1 MNRRNVLGIAG
12 AAAAVLTACGKS
24 SQKIRLALNWKPEP
38 EFGPFYAAP
47 YQKYGLDVEVLPGG
61 AGTPTVQM
69 VGASSAEF
77 GIVSADELVVA
88 RSRGNDVVALF
99 AVFQN
104 NPQGIM
110 VHASRK
116 LTSIADFFRHPG
128 TLAMQRGLSYARL
141 LEKMYGFDKVKI
153 VPSPNGDVSAF
164 LHDKNFAQ
172 QCFITS
178 EPLIAKRLGADVQ
191 VFPISDI
198 GFNPYTDVMA
208 TSGDLLPGKPEMVK
222 SPETVKSMAAAV
234 REGLRSYLDD
244 AKPTNLRM
252 QQLNP
257 TMPLDLFTETAEAQR
272 PLIET
277 EETRRNGLGSM
288 TKERWATLI
297 MQLKDLG
304 DIENALAP
312 EDCFRSL

>member
-1 MNRRNVLGIAG
+1 MIRRRNFLVAG
-12 AAAAVLTACGKS
+12 AAALLTSCGKS

-38 EFGPFYAAP
+38 DFGGFYAAP
-47 YQKYGLDVEVLPGG
+47 YQKYGLDVEILPGG
-61 AGTPTVQM
+61 AGTPTIQM
-69 VGASSAEF
+69 VGAGSAEF
-77 GIVSADELVVA
+77 GIVAADELVVA
-88 RSRGNDVVALF
+88 RSRGNDVVAVF

-104 NPQGIM
+104 NPLGIM

-116 LTSIADFFRHPG
+116 LTSLADVFTGG
-128 TLAMQRGLSYARL
+128 TVAMQRGLSYARL
-141 LEKMYGFDKVKI
+141 LEKKYGFDKVKI

-172 QCFITS
+172 QGYVTS
-178 EPLIAKRLGADVQ
+178 EPLVARRLGGDVQ

-208 TSGDLLPGKPEMVK
+208 TSGELLRSKPEV
-222 SPETVKSMAAAV
+222 VKSMVAAV
-234 REGLRSYLDD
+234 REGLRIYLDD
-244 AKPTNLRM
+244 PQPTNLRM

-257 TMPLDLFTETAEAQR
+257 TMGLEMFTESAEAQR

-277 EETRRNGLGSM
+277 EETRKNGLGVM
-288 TKERWATLI
+288 TRERWETLI
-297 MQLKDLG
+297 MQLKNLG
-304 DIENALAP
+304 DIENAPAA

>member
-1 MNRRNVLGIAG
+1 MNRRDFVL
-12 AAAAVLTACGKS
+12 AAAAGLTACGKS

-38 EFGPFYAAP
+38 DFGGFYAAP
-47 YQKYGLDVEVLPGG
+47 YRKYGLDVDILPGG
-61 AGTPTVQM
+61 AGTPTIQM
-69 VGASSAEF
+69 VGAGSAEF
-77 GIVSADELVVA
+77 GIVAADELVVA
-88 RSRGNDVVALF
+88 RSRGNEVVAVF
-99 AVFQN
+99 AEFQN

-116 LTSIADFFRHPG
+116 LTSLADVFKSG
-128 TLAMQRGLSYARL
+128 TVAMQRGLSYARL
-141 LEKMYGFDKVKI
+141 LEKKYGFDKVKI

-172 QCFITS
+172 QCYITS
-178 EPLIAKRLGADVQ
+178 EPLVARRLGADVQ

-208 TSGDLLPGKPEMVK
+208 TSGALLRSKPEMVK
-222 SPETVKSMAAAV
+222 SMVAAV
-234 REGLRSYLDD
+234 REGLRIYLDD
-244 AKPTNLRM
+244 PKPTNLRM

-257 TMPLDLFTETAEAQR
+257 TMGLDLFTETAEAQK

-277 EETRRNGLGSM
+277 EETRRNGLGAM
-288 TKERWATLI
+288 TRKRWETLI

-304 DIENALAP
+304 DIEKAP
-312 EDCFRSL
+312 AAEDCFRAQ